1 MQSVCELCTSMG
13 GERVWQDDFCRVVL
27 VDDPAYPG
35 FTRVILNRH
44 VAELSDLDSAER
56 QRLMN
61 VVTAVER
68 VVRDVLHPD
77 KINLASLGNM
87 VPHLHWHVIPRWQ
100 GDRHFPSPVW
110 AEPRRPSAVPPVSEE
125 MLGMLRQRLSL
136 LEP

>member
-13 GERVWQDDFCRVVL
+13 GERVWQDELCRVVL
-27 VDDPAYPG
+27 VDDAAYPG

-44 VAELSDLDSAER
+44 VAELSDLDRTER
-56 QRLMN
+56 QRLMD
-61 VVTAVER
+61 VVTAVEH

-125 MLGMLRQRLSL
+125 MLAMLRQRLSL